1 MRLVLLS
8 SDPCGEEADPGD
20 PIEFTLWADDPFV
33 CWGGDVS
40 IPFMM
45 ILYSMFS
52 VLIKLTDLKP
62 EWPTKKVT
70 RKDGV
75 K

>member
-8 SDPCGEEADPGD
+8 SDPCGEAAEPGD
-20 PIEFTLWADDPFV
+20 PMEFTLWPDEPFV

-45 ILYSMFS
+45 ILCSMFPF
-52 VLIKLTDLKP
+52 LIKPTDLKS
-62 EWPTKKVT
+62 E
-70 RKDGV
+70 
-75 K
+75 